1 MLAFVTYR
9 EGDEHMG
16 VFGWLSFKE
25 GLPLWWSYRL
35 NEKTKKRKE
44 EVFESIA
51 KARVDLL
58 QAWTMD
64 RWVSLD
70 SRAAE
75 VIRYQADELNIFLT
89 RSKERSTYFT
99 ELFLVNRDATIFASS
114 FEKHIGV
121 SYAKGN
127 TPIYEK
133 ALHTVW
139 QTGKPLLYGPFID
152 PITVEIG
159 ARSSKFHDEVTL
171 LFLQPIF
178 IEGIMQYI
186 MVARIPNDVISDM
199 IQREAGHIYQDTGDN
214 YIFMTKSNFDPS
226 IEPGIALSRSRFE
239 DEQFSFGENLKAGVH
254 TKSWGTVKINN
265 HTEFEIRFTDPATG
279 SLHPGVANTI
289 KNGSNLMVEF
299 PGYSDYRH
307 IPVIGKGVTFQLPHS
322 PDVWGMMC
330 EADVE
335 EVYRTRSIGYKLGL
349 NFTVF
354 MLMNVLLFQILTAIK
369 VIPAIVVFAI
379 SIIYAF
385 VATAIFLNKYLKP
398 IVSRVNHVSN
408 MIQKIAEGAGDLT
421 MRIDRAELSNDE
433 TGEMARWINSFV
445 DTQSDLITKVQ
456 ISSGDVQQTNN
467 ALRERTVDVERYS
480 MHVHEQMGDM
490 QHAIAQQLKDVR
502 EAMSQI
508 EEIQDIM
515 QQMERQSSSQLQA
528 AQQQV
533 MGIDERMSDVVTQV
547 KATSSL
553 TATFTES
560 SASISNVVASIN
572 AVAEQ
577 TNLLALN
584 ASIEAARAGEHG
596 KGFAVVAEEIRKLA
610 NQTKGATHEIHETL
624 RLIESNSQ
632 LIEQAIEQNGEEVEE
647 GAKYIRVVKDVLM
660 QMEQESE
667 SSHHVTDSMR
677 DVVQNIAASSEQN
690 VRVVEQ
696 VEKSAEEMR
705 KLVEQTRFDTERSAL
720 LIRTLAQVVS
730 KFSVK

>member
-1 MLAFVTYR
+1 
-9 EGDEHMG
+9 MG

-25 GLPLWWSYRL
+25 GIPLWWSYQL
-35 NEKTKKRKE
+35 NEKTKKRNE

-64 RWVSLD
+64 RWVSLE

-75 VIRYQADELNIFLT
+75 VIRYRADEMNSFLA

-99 ELFLVNRDATIFASS
+99 ELFLVNREATVFASS
-114 FEKHIGV
+114 YEKHNGMN
-121 SYAKGN
+121 YARGK
-127 TPIYEK
+127 TPMYEQ

-139 QTGKPLLYGPFID
+139 QTEKPLLYGPFID

-239 DEQFSFGENLKAGVH
+239 DEQFSFGENLKAGIH
-254 TKSWGTVKINN
+254 TKSWGTVKINR

-279 SLHPGVANTI
+279 SLHPGVSNTI

-330 EADVE
+330 EADLE

-379 SIIYAF
+379 NIIYAF

-398 IVSRVNHVSN
+398 IVNRVNHVSD
-408 MIQKIAEGAGDLT
+408 MIQKIAEGEGDLT
-421 MRIDRAELSNDE
+421 MRIDSAELSNDE

-445 DTQSDLITKVQ
+445 DTQSNLITKVQ

-467 ALRERTVDVERYS
+467 ALRKRTVDVEHYS
-480 MHVHEQMGDM
+480 MQVHEQMGEM
-490 QHAIAQQLKDVR
+490 QFAISQQLKDVR

-508 EEIQDIM
+508 EEIQEIM
-515 QQMERQSSSQLQA
+515 QQMGHQSSTQLQA

-533 MGIDERMSDVVTQV
+533 MGIDERMNEVVTQV

-553 TATFTES
+553 TAAFTES
-560 SASISNVVASIN
+560 STSISNVVASIN

-624 RLIESNSQ
+624 RLIEANSQ
-632 LIEQAIEQNGEEVEE
+632 LIEQAIERNGEEVEE
-647 GAKYIRVVKDVLM
+647 GAEYIRVVKEVLM
-660 QMEQESE
+660 QMEQEST

-677 DVVQNIAASSEQN
+677 DVVQNIAVSSEQN

-696 VEKSAEEMR
+696 VEKSAEQMR
-705 KLVEQTRFDTERSAL
+705 QLVEQTRFDTERSAL